1 MERIPNEVRLEII
14 HQLRSEGDR
23 KALAAAYPTWEK
35 IVERED
41 KLRNPIIDES
51 RQHGLSTEEFL
62 ATFEGSGI
70 RRRQFPEEVRLE
82 RFVGSVAYYRACC
95 PVTAERHLTHYE
107 SDECMKRLLGGIKEI
122 TERAAKAGLNTPG
135 ITLSLRAC
143 AGDLTGWKACSGNH
157 TDEEIQRVVTDA
169 SGSTFKYDLSEL
181 EGYNGIDEFSFG
193 KQGLFQ
199 RVSKVALCSWIRK
212 LAGLRVLRLDLQNS
226 FRSHKRKYGT
236 SKHPP
241 DSRRYVG
248 LTNTITNYRALLDD
262 ARFEQI
268 AEGHSAN
275 RRNSHPPG
283 PPLAAQRA

>member
-1 MERIPNEVRLEII
+1 MERIPNEVRLKIVR
-14 HQLRSEGDR
+14 QLRSEGDK
-23 KALAAAYPTWEK
+23 KALAAAYPTWQK

-70 RRRQFPEEVRLE
+70 RRRQFLKEVRLE
-82 RFVGSVAYYRACC
+82 CFVGSAAYYRACC
-95 PVTAERHLTHYE
+95 PVTAERHLTRYE
-107 SDECMKRLLGGIKEI
+107 SDECMKRLLGGINEI

-157 TDEEIQRVVTDA
+157 TDEEIQRAIADA
-169 SGSTFKYDLSEL
+169 SGSAFKYDLSNL
-181 EGYNGIDEFSFG
+181 ERYNGVDEFSFG

-199 RVSKVALCSWIRK
+199 RVNMETLYTWIHN
-212 LAGLRVLRLDLQNS
+212 LTGLRVLRLDLQNS
-226 FRSHKRKYGT
+226 FRSDKRKFGT
-236 SKHPP
+236 SKHPS

-248 LTNTITNYRALLDD
+248 LTNTIANYRALLDD
-262 ARFEQI
+262 TRFGQF
-268 AEGHSAN
+268 AQGHSAH
-275 RRNSHPPG
+275 RRNSHPHG